1 MYQRL
6 PPQRPS
12 TYAEQ
17 VLVTDI
23 LNGTFPPGS
32 NLPAE
37 RMLSMQLGVTRPTLR
52 EALRRMEGDGWLKVQ
67 QGKPTRVNDFWKDGG
82 LNLLSSLVRN
92 SQELPANFIPDLLQV
107 RLAMAPFYTKAAVEN
122 SPREVT
128 AILDSSDRLND
139 SASLYASYDWKL
151 HKALT
156 ICSNNPIYTMI
167 LNGFTGFYEHMGLIY
182 FQAAEARAAS
192 QNFYKILQQAAR
204 NQDSKKAEEITR
216 MVMQQSISLWEK
228 ASKKNHPNLQGK

>member
-1 MYQRL
+1 MHPRT

-12 TYAEQ
+12 IYAEQ
-17 VLVTDI
+17 ALVTDI

-37 RMLSMQLGVTRPTLR
+37 RTLSMQLGVTRPTLR
-52 EALRRMEGDGWLKVQ
+52 EALRRMEGDGWLNVQ

-82 LNLLSSLVRN
+82 LNLLSSLLRN

-122 SPREVT
+122 SPLEVT
-128 AILDSSDRLND
+128 AILDCADRLDD
-139 SASLYASYDWKL
+139 SPGLYASYDWKL

-167 LNGFTGFYEHMGLIY
+167 LNGFTGFYEQMGIIY
-182 FQAAEARAAS
+182 FQELEARAAS
-192 QNFYKILQQAAR
+192 HNFYTILQQAAR
-204 NQDSKKAEEITR
+204 NRDSKKAEEITR
-216 MVMQQSISLWEK
+216 RVMQESISLWEK
-228 ASKKNHPNLQGK
+228 ASKKNYPNL